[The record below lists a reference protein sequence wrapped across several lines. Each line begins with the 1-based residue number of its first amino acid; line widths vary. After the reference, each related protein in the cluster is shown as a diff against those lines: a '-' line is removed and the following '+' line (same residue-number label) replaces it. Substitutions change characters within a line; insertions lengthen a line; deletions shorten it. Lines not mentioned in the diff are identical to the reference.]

1 MGLRLPLRTARGT
14 APPSALAGEPTF
26 HLRAAPAGS
35 TRQECYARALCPSH
49 PPTSLAAALER
60 GLSALD
66 RLQQAREG
74 AIMAISEES
83 RHHLYLRLEEVL
95 GSEEAATLMEHLPPV
110 GWADVATKRD
120 IDALRDSMKRDI
132 DALRDSMKRDIDALR
147 DSTKRDIE
155 ALRYSSKGDV
165 EALRNHDIA
174 EVKHDI
180 TGVKQDI
187 VGVKRDVAD
196 VKNEIGALRA
206 VVATREDLAGLR
218 ADIERELR
226 GLTWRF
232 ITVLIAA
239 VSIVIAGVKL

>member
-1 MGLRLPLRTARGT
+1 
-14 APPSALAGEPTF
+14 
-26 HLRAAPAGS
+26 
-35 TRQECYARALCPSH
+35 
-49 PPTSLAAALER
+49 
-60 GLSALD
+60 
-66 RLQQAREG
+66 
-74 AIMAISEES
+74 MAISEES

-120 IDALRDSMKRDI
+120 IEGLRDSIKHDIEGLRDSAKRDI
-132 DALRDSMKRDIDALR
+132 EGLR
-147 DSTKRDIE
+147 DSTKRDIEGLRDSTKRDLE

-174 EVKHDI
+174 EVKNDI
-180 TGVKQDI
+180 IGVKQDI

-218 ADIERELR
+218 ANIERELR